1 MMMTAGS
8 FPMPV
13 CSPDYVPHLV
23 KVNRLE
29 AGTIRLCRIF
39 GELAASVYRGW
50 INGELERALEGVSTS
65 ASSVLTGSNV
75 A

>member
-39 GELAASVYRGW
+39 GELAVSVYRGW
-50 INGELERALEGVSTS
+50 IIESLKEL
-65 ASSVLTGSNV
+65 
-75 A
+75 